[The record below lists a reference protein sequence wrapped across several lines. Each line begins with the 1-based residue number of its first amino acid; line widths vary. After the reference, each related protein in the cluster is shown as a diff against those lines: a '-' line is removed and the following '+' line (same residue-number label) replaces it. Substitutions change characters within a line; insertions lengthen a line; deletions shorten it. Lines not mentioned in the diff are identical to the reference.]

1 MEPSMM
7 QYQFV
12 VVSKGRNTGIFTSF
26 DEASRQVVDFSDAE
40 YSAFNCQATAVGAY
54 LARVQSME
62 VEGEELREMG
72 AESQDP
78 VHSPPAVNAI
88 PPTKA
93 ASGNYAI
100 NVNME
105 EWLLKVSYRSSIPPK
120 AFFRRKIGIL
130 NVSIHYAFTVVIPG
144 SLRPTYLR

>member
-78 VHSPPAVNAI
+78 VHSPPGNLRTI
-88 PPTKA
+88 PTA
-93 ASGNYAI
+93 NGRRANLYWS
-100 NVNME
+100 NVTFYPI
-105 EWLLKVSYRSSIPPK
+105 LLCRFI
-120 AFFRRKIGIL
+120 
-130 NVSIHYAFTVVIPG
+130 
-144 SLRPTYLR
+144 